1 MDPASAAPELPEM
14 TAGRYRLIG
23 IWFGLAAFVLAV
35 TLLFGGKPAW
45 RAYKKWRAQHLA
57 SASLAEMNQGHW
69 DQAARSLFDANAL
82 ASDEPA
88 VLRAM
93 SVFLTRT
100 KGDSRLLLQT
110 LHRLYESG
118 VATLE
123 DKTSYGT
130 SLASTGDIPGAR
142 KVWEDLPPQ
151 ERESRLALELLSRI
165 QREQGQTA
173 ESEATLRRALLSE
186 PDNPECAFRL
196 ALLDLSNPFSE
207 IKASARSRLW
217 ALAGESDDRAANGA
231 IAFLAG
237 DKELGRVESRQ
248 LLELLERRP
257 NPPASLRF
265 RVLSAL
271 IRTHPEER
279 EPILEREFQR
289 CRDQGGDQ
297 LADVLKWLAEEKEYG
312 RMLQLAPE
320 SVAAR
325 SGEVFPLMLLALSK
339 QERWREIRT
348 LLTTQRNL
356 PVSKARAALWL
367 AECESHLQPDLAQT
381 RMYLIRALESADKAR
396 EQEVIRNTAALAEGK
411 GLWEVASRGYRML
424 AELGP
429 QSQVP
434 MLEKVYEVSS
444 RSRDGEAMLETAR
457 EIQEL
462 RPASEVYAGRVAY
475 LRLVLGKEMELAADY
490 LLGRTRGA
498 VTVEGAGS
506 GDADRSRSFLR
517 AFAAFRFG
525 DRHGVG
531 SFLSGVA
538 QPEMLE
544 PGQRAV
550 FAGLLQAT
558 GRSAEAFQLAEG
570 VPRQLLLKEEL
581 ALLESATTDPAL
593 R

>member
-1 MDPASAAPELPEM
+1 MGM
-14 TAGRYRLIG
+14 
-23 IWFGLAAFVLAV
+23 WVGLAAFGLALA
-35 TLLFGGKPAW
+35 LLFGGKPAF
-45 RAYKKWRAQHLA
+45 RTYKKWRAQRLA
-57 SASLAEMNQGHW
+57 AAAVTEMNQGHW
-69 DQAARSLFDANAL
+69 DQAARILFDANSL
-82 ASDEPA
+82 ASDQPE

-100 KGDSRLLLQT
+100 KGDPRLLLQT
-110 LHRLYESG
+110 LQRLYDSG
-118 VATLE
+118 MATIE
-123 DKTSYGT
+123 DQTSYGT
-130 SLASTGDIPGAR
+130 ALVSTGNISGAR
-142 KVWEDLPPQ
+142 KVLEDLPSQ
-151 ERESRLALELLSRI
+151 HREGRLALELLSRI
-165 QREQGQTA
+165 QREQGLIA

-196 ALLDLSNPFSE
+196 ALLDLSNPFPE
-207 IKASARSRLW
+207 IKAGARSRLW
-217 ALAGESDDRAANGA
+217 TLAGDADDRAANGA

-237 DKELGRVESRQ
+237 DNDLGRVESSR

-257 NPPASLRF
+257 DPPTSLRF

-279 EPILEREFQR
+279 EQILENEFKR
-289 CRDQGGDQ
+289 CRNEGVDQ
-297 LADVLKWLAEEKEYG
+297 LAEVLKWLAEEKEYG

-320 SVAAR
+320 NVAVSSA
-325 SGEVFPLMLLALSK
+325 EVFPLMLLALSK
-339 QERWREIRT
+339 QERWQEIRT

-367 AECESHLQPDLAQT
+367 AECESHLQPDLALA
-381 RMYLIRALESADKAR
+381 RAHLARALESADKAR
-396 EQEVIRNTAALAEGK
+396 EQEVIRNTAALAEAK
-411 GLWEVASRGYRML
+411 GLWDLASRGYRIL

-429 QSQVP
+429 QSQIP

-462 RPASEVYAGRVAY
+462 RPASKVYASRVAY
-475 LRLVLGKEMELAADY
+475 LQLVLGKEMELAADY
-490 LLGRTRGA
+490 LFGTSGEA
-498 VTVEGAGS
+498 VRIEGVVEGDPGQWT
-506 GDADRSRSFLR
+506 SFLR

-525 DRHGVG
+525 DRSGMGTFLPGVTRPG
-531 SFLSGVA
+531 A
-538 QPEMLE
+538 LE

-558 GRSAEAFQLAEG
+558 GRSAEAFTLAEG
-570 VPRQLLLKEEL
+570 VPRQLLLQEEL
-581 ALLESATTDPAL
+581 ALLESASTSPVL